1 MSSTI
6 THISSA
12 APAKLGG
19 MEDRAVAALRRL
31 TDKHGRAAVAQAIGS
46 SDQTLYQI
54 VSRRLT
60 AKGIPRGVG
69 RDLRERLNAAYPG
82 WMDEQEPTPEEET
95 PMTPHTFALQCIAD
109 ALQAARDEPELL
121 RATAAALEAIN
132 ATMAEPRKRLAAG

>member
-31 TDKHGRAAVAQAIGS
+31 TDKHGRAVVAQAIGS

-54 VSRRLT
+54 VSRRRT

-82 WMDEQEPTPEEET
+82 WMDEPTQEEET
-95 PMTPHTFALQCIAD
+95 PMTPHTFALQCISD

-132 ATMAEPRKRLAAG
+132 ATMAESRKRLAAG